1 MNNPHI
7 FSEIAYA
14 EMSILGIGSDICN
27 IHRIDALYK
36 KFNHKFLTRI
46 FSSEECI
53 HFEELPNAKKI
64 PFLAK
69 RFALKEA
76 VSKALHTGI
85 GKHVYFTEISCISH
99 KNQPPTV
106 SLQGKTNET
115 ALLLAQKNKY
125 ARYKICASLSDDT
138 DYALAFIILIGTH

>member
-1 MNNPHI
+1 MNNPYL
-7 FSEIAYA
+7 FSEIPHK

-27 IHRIDALYK
+27 ITRIDAVYK

-46 FSSEECI
+46 FSSAECT
-53 HFEELPNAKKI
+53 HFETLPSAQKI

-76 VSKALHTGI
+76 VSKSLHTGI
-85 GKHVYFTEISCISH
+85 GKHAYFTEISCLSH

-106 SLQGKTNET
+106 NLLGKTHNT